1 MNRIQRR
8 LAGAFAVILL
18 CAGFVLS
25 PLSVYGEEVSDTVE
39 VIFTHDIHS
48 FNTSYKT
55 EEEGEIVAVGGF
67 ARLKTL
73 IDQIKKDNEEPLI
86 VDGGD
91 ISMGTLHQVLF
102 ETEAIELR
110 MLGRL
115 GVDATTFGNH
125 DFDYGMKAFSNMV
138 QSAIA
143 SGERLPDYLICNV
156 DWESQNENSRQLF
169 ETLSNANLKKYA
181 VYVKNGVKIGVT
193 GVFGKDALKCAPD
206 CELTILDQTESVAEA
221 VKEMKEKDRVD
232 MVVVISHSGTSER
245 KKASEDELL
254 AKAVPDIDLI
264 ISAHSHST
272 LTKPIVVGDTYIVSG
287 GCYLKKAGY
296 CKLKKNENQRWN
308 MKLYELVDLNER
320 IPEDEEIS
328 GLLEGYDEKI
338 EELFLKNYG
347 YKANQVIAHDS
358 IVFAPQRDLED
369 KHEELP
375 FGSLVADA
383 YRYAVNQT
391 PVGQAHPVDVT
402 VAPSGTIRD
411 VFYPGDIT
419 VKDVFQTF
427 SLGIGADKSTGYPLI
442 GVYLTGEELK
452 TVTEIDASISD
463 FMHTARLYLSGLGFS
478 YNPRRILLNKV
489 TDYWLFPNLRSEE
502 RQTIQK
508 DQLYH
513 VATDLYSCKMLSEV
527 TKLSKGQI
535 SIVPKD
541 ENGNAIE
548 RFEDHIIYEADGKEL
563 KGWIAIAQY
572 LESFEPDDKGIREI
586 PSYYETTHN
595 RQIRDESL
603 SLLKLTKNPNKF
615 TVIILAVVL
624 AALALITLVI
634 LLLVRLVRWIIIT
647 TRLTGGL
654 L

>member
-1 MNRIQRR
+1 MSQIQMK
-8 LAGAFAVILL
+8 LAGALAVILL
-18 CAGFVLS
+18 CAGFVLL
-25 PLSVYGEEVSDTVE
+25 PLSVHGEEENDTVE

-55 EEEGEIVAVGGF
+55 EVEGEIVTVGGF

-102 ETEAIELR
+102 EKEAIELR

-125 DFDYGMKAFSNMV
+125 DFDYGMDAFSNMI

-143 SGERLPDYLICNV
+143 SGERLPDFLICNV
-156 DWESQNENSRQLF
+156 DWESQNESSRRLF
-169 ETLSNANLKKYA
+169 ENLSKANLKKYE
-181 VYVKNGVKIGVT
+181 VYEKNGVKIGVT

-206 CELTILDQTESVAEA
+206 CELTILDQAECVAET
-221 VKEMKEKDRVD
+221 VKEMKEKDQVE

-245 KKASEDELL
+245 KNASEDELL

-272 LTKPIVVGDTYIVSG
+272 LTKPIVSGDTYIVSG
-287 GCYLKKAGY
+287 GCYLKRAGY
-296 CKLKKNENQRWN
+296 CKLKKNENQRWD
-308 MKLYELVDLNER
+308 MKLYELVDLNDR

-328 GLLEGYDEKI
+328 NLLEGYDEEI
-338 EELFLKNYG
+338 DELFLKNYG
-347 YKANQVIAHDS
+347 YKADQVIAHDS

-369 KHEELP
+369 KHEEQP

-391 PVGQAHPVDVT
+391 PLGQAHPVDVT
-402 VAPSGTIRD
+402 VAPSGTLRD
-411 VFYPGDIT
+411 IFYPGDIT
-419 VKDVFQTF
+419 VKEVFQTF

-442 GVYLTGEELK
+442 DVYLTGEELK
-452 TVTEIDASISD
+452 TVAEIDASVSD
-463 FMHTARLYLSGLGFS
+463 FMKTARLYLSGLGFS

-489 TDYWLFPNLRSEE
+489 TDCWLLPNLRDEE
-502 RQTIQK
+502 KQTIEK
-508 DQLYH
+508 NQLYH
-513 VATDLYSCKMLSEV
+513 LVTDLYSCKMLSEV

-548 RFEDHIIYEADGKEL
+548 RVEDRIIYEADGKEL

-572 LESFEPDDKGIREI
+572 LESFEPNDMGICEI
-586 PSYYETTHN
+586 PSYYETTQN

-603 SLLKLTKNPNKF
+603 SLIELTKNPNKF
-615 TVIILAVVL
+615 TVIILVIILIV
-624 AALALITLVI
+624 LALITLVI
-634 LLLVRLVRWIIIT
+634 FLLVRLMRWIIKKS
-647 TRLTGGL
+647 RGV
-654 L
+654 